1 MDRFQGM
8 GEGGGSFLFF
18 SFCTVPRQAVV
29 STKPPVLWVTR
40 AVLEGIIRL
49 GRDAITCLDLM
60 MGLGCVEIFLPF
72 PKLGTRISAAMTCLG
87 TSSTAFACLSYAGK
101 NAYFS

>member
-1 MDRFQGM
+1 M
-8 GEGGGSFLFF
+8 
-18 SFCTVPRQAVV
+18 PRQAVV